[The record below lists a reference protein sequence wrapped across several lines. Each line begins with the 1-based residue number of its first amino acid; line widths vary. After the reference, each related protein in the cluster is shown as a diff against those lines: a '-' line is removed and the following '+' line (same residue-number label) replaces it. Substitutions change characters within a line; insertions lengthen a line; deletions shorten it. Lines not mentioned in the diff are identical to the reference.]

1 MELKQGLI
9 QVYTG
14 NGKGKSTA
22 SIGQGI
28 RAAGRGLQ
36 VYMVQFLKS
45 SDSGE
50 LHIIKNIDNF
60 EVFRFERPRGFFW
73 TLNDKEKLELQEDID
88 KAMQF
93 VKDRLESGDC
103 DLLILDEVMGSIKNK
118 LIDVDKLVS
127 MLKNRKPHMEVVLT
141 GRNVPAEIVEIAD
154 YVSEIN
160 PIKHPFEKGIPARR
174 GIED

>member
-1 MELKQGLI
+1 MKNQGLI
-9 QVYTG
+9 HVYTG
-14 NGKGKSTA
+14 DGKGKTTA
-22 SIGQGI
+22 SVGLGM
-28 RAAGRGLQ
+28 RAAGRDFK
-36 VYMVQFLKS
+36 VVMVQFLKS
-45 SDSGE
+45 SDTGE
-50 LHIIKNIDNF
+50 LKVIEKLDNF
-60 EVFRFERPRGFFW
+60 EVHRFERPRGFFW

-88 KAMQF
+88 KAIQF

>member
-73 TLNDKEKLELQEDID
+73 TLNDQEKEELQEDID
-88 KAMQF
+88 KAMDF
-93 VKDRLESGDC
+93 VEDVVKNKKC
-103 DLLILDEVMGSIKNK
+103 DVLIMDEAIGSINNGLIKMDRIVEILKNK
-118 LIDVDKLVS
+118 PQNIEIV
-127 MLKNRKPHMEVVLT
+127 MT
-141 GRNVPAEIVEIAD
+141 GRNIPDEIKEVAD
-154 YVSEIN
+154 YVTEMKE
-160 PIKHPFEKGIPARR
+160 IKHPYHQGIDARKGI
-174 GIED
+174 EF

>member
-1 MELKQGLI
+1 MKNQGLI
-9 QVYTG
+9 HVYTG
-14 NGKGKSTA
+14 DGKGKTTA
-22 SIGQGI
+22 SVGLGM
-28 RAAGRGLQ
+28 RAAGRDFK
-36 VYMVQFLKS
+36 VVMVQFLKS
-45 SDSGE
+45 SDTGE
-50 LHIIKNIDNF
+50 LKVIEKLDNF
-60 EVFRFERPRGFFW
+60 EVHRFEIPRGFFW